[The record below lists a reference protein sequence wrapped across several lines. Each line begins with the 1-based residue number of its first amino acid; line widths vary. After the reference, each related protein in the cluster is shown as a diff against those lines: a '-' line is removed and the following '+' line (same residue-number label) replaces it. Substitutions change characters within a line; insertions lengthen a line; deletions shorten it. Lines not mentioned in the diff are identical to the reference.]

1 VTSTDYANAMLF
13 WQCAKGKGFYYAGQ
27 PGGSS
32 RFETRRARGL

>member
-1 VTSTDYANAMLF
+1 MTSTDYANAMLF